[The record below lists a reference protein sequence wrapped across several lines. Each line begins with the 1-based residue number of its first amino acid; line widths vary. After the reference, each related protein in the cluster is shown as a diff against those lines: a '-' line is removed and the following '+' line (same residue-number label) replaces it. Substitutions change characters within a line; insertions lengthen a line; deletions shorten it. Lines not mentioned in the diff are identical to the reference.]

1 MRLLERYVADE
12 RVADDLVH
20 GQVVIIAAR
29 WIFVLAGLLLAMWNP
44 ASLTELRI
52 EIFVLLCLA
61 VVNFYLHLHLLVK
74 RLSAPVVVYAASA
87 VDLAI
92 VTLLVAIQGGY
103 PSNLF
108 IFYYPAML
116 GFAVAFPRPLTVLYT
131 GAAVLAYGTIGLATA
146 GSPAAMQD
154 LVVRLLMLIA
164 VAACGMVY
172 LRIETDRRDRG
183 TSEGR
188 SVRRQGVAMR
198 VASASESEISEW

>member
-1 MRLLERYVADE
+1 MQLLERHFADE
-12 RVADDLVH
+12 RAADDLLH

-74 RLSAPVVVYAASA
+74 RLSAPAVVYAASA

-92 VTLLVAIQGGY
+92 VTLLIAIQGGY

-108 IFYYPAML
+108 IFYYPAVL
-116 GFAVAFPRPLTVLYT
+116 GFAVAFPRLLTILYT
-131 GAAVLAYGTIGLATA
+131 GAAVLAYGMIGLATA
-146 GSPAAMQD
+146 GSPTAMQD

-164 VAACGMVY
+164 VTACGMVY
-172 LRIETDRRDRG
+172 LRIETDRRDR
-183 TSEGR
+183 SASDGR
-188 SVRRQGVAMR
+188 SERQQGVAMR
-198 VASASESEISEW
+198 VSGASESEASGW